1 MSNGV
6 QRANFRQGAEFVLA
20 QLRNMVGQIMD
31 GIEWSNIACAHQG
44 PTSFFTQSTNIAQA
58 ETKGELWAVVGE
70 KQVPDWLSTKWTT
83 SLARDDKT
91 TLDRKSTRLTP
102 VTIRSR

>member
-70 KQVPDWLSTKWTT
+70 KQVPRLDWLSTKWR
-83 SLARDDKT
+83 SEERRVGKE
-91 TLDRKSTRLTP
+91 RKAWWSPRP
-102 VTIRSR
+102 GR